1 MQQSQVKQFRNFVS
15 FEFLN
20 SAKMEDN
27 YSNAHRAFLQACG
40 RHSVLNVNQ
49 ALRILASVQ
58 KHRKFEVIIKQ
69 F

>member
-1 MQQSQVKQFRNFVS
+1 
-15 FEFLN
+15 
-20 SAKMEDN
+20 MEDN
-27 YSNAHRAFLQACG
+27 YTNAHRAFLQACG